1 MSTTTM
7 TEEGVR
13 LLAALRAASALQ
25 REPGTLTPTG
35 HRQWFSLAELAAE
48 HRLDGSMAEA
58 YAAEARRLERR
69 GLVKHRTQFTVI
81 RYMLTSDG
89 AIELLRLD
97 SAAGAG
103 EIVSCAMDLAQARH
117 DMALAERNLRAALA
131 AMAHA
136 TAAHDAQPG
145 EGALYSA
152 LTDAEVTV

>member
-1 MSTTTM
+1 MSTMTM
-7 TEEGVR
+7 TEAGVR
-13 LLAALRAASALQ
+13 LLAALRAASALK
-25 REPGTLTPTG
+25 REPGVLTPTG

-48 HRLDGSMAEA
+48 GRLNGDPAVFVA
-58 YAAEARRLERR
+58 HARRLERQ
-69 GLVKHRTQFTVI
+69 GLVKHRTQFTVT

-97 SAAGAG
+97 SAVGVS

-117 DMALAERNLRAALA
+117 DMALAERNFRAALA

-145 EGALYSA
+145 EAALYSA
-152 LTDAEVTV
+152 LTDAEVTP